1 LTQVYY
7 LLVAEKQIE
16 DLEKLGLNERQIRA
30 MDYVIKRGFI
40 RNKEYTSL
48 NNVSRKTST
57 MDLTQLVTKGLL
69 LSVGEGNGTV
79 KNKMKKS
86 EKPLKENLGPK
97 CEFYYEEH

>member
-69 LSVGEGNGTV
+69 LSVGEGGEGRKEGGT
-79 KNKMKKS
+79 NM
-86 EKPLKENLGPK
+86 LIM
-97 CEFYYEEH
+97 FYHSFNSGLIQGS